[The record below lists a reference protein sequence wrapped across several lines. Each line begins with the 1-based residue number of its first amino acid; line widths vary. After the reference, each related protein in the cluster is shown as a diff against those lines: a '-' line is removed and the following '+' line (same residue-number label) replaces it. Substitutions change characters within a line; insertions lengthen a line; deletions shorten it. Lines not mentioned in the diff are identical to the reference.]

1 MKTWERTTK
10 TLTDDPGF
18 VSAVC
23 AAFREHG
30 RPIKIARDLGVCESS
45 VRRILQRHGITER
58 NGYRRPGKEPTPE
71 QVEAARKAWL
81 EHGTKIAVKR
91 ATGLATNTVQLLL
104 ERLFPG
110 VR

>member
-1 MKTWERTTK
+1 MKAWQRTTRA
-10 TLTDDPGF
+10 LTDDPAF

-23 AAFREHG
+23 SAFREHG
-30 RPIKIARDLGVCESS
+30 RPIKIARDLGVCESA
-45 VRRILQRHGITER
+45 VRRTLQRHGLTER
-58 NGYRRPGKEPTPE
+58 NGYRRAGKEPTAE

-81 EHGTKIAVKR
+81 EHGTKVAVKR
-91 ATGLATNTVQLLL
+91 ATGLAANSVQTLL